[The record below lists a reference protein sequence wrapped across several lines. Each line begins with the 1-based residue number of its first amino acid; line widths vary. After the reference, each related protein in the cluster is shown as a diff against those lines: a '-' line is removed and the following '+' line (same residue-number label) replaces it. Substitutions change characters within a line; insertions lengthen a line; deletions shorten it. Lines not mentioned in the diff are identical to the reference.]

1 MATEITYNGTTIT
14 SLAGGQAATLSCAGK
29 KAKSNIAVAFDSAGK
44 VTYNGVETAV
54 LSGKTATLS
63 CGGKKMKTD
72 VNVTVA
78 APSYTHALYN
88 GVKLPVIPQEVLKQ
102 YPYAW
107 IRNNTSAAQ
116 YQLILAA
123 YPWYYNKDHMYCSGG
138 EDKTES
144 IYIISI
150 SSALTATQWTFSKDV
165 IGKFGAEI
173 TRPVMWTN
181 HDIPNGSAT
190 ATEIYFWKTEPV
202 PIL

>member
-1 MATEITYNGTTIT
+1 MATEITYNGTTIA
-14 SLAGGQAATLSCAGK
+14 SLAEGQAATLSCAGK
-29 KAKSNIAVAFDSAGK
+29 KAKSNIVVAFGSAGK

-72 VNVTVA
+72 VTVTVA
-78 APSYTHALYN
+78 ASAPTQAMYN

-107 IRNNTSAAQ
+107 IRNNISTGQ
-116 YQLILAA
+116 YQLVFAA
-123 YPWYYNKDHMYCSGG
+123 YPWYYNGGMYCSGG
-138 EDKTES
+138 EKVPEPWYNVDYS
-144 IYIISI
+144 NAS
-150 SSALTATQWTFSKDV
+150 TATAWIFYKDAVGYFSAD
-165 IGKFGAEI
+165 E

-190 ATEIYFWKTEPV
+190 ATEIYFLKTEPV